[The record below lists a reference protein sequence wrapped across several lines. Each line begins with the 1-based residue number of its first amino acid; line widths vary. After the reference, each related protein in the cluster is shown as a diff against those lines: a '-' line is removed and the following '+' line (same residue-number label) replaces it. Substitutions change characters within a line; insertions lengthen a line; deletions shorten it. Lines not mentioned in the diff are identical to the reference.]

1 MIHFRLFDSQKNT
14 ARELLLKP
22 EDMPDQKCQIGRAPT
37 STVILDSPEVSR
49 LHGEISYRN
58 CSYYYTDPG
67 SAGGSWLN
75 DKAIFAKQECE
86 LAVGNVLVIGH
97 YTLTVIQVGDT
108 DACTVIHAPLPKLLT
123 PDQYM
128 PVSAI
133 DPNSFTRWQKGDLK
147 VRCAE
152 IIDETHDVKTFRFV
166 AEPGLL
172 FSYKPGQFLTLDL
185 EINGAEVLRSYS
197 ISSTPS
203 RPHSLEITVKRVPA
217 ATPDLPA
224 GLVSNWLHDS
234 IKVGSEVKISG
245 PMGKFTCFQYPSQKL
260 LLISAGSGIT
270 PMMGMSRWLCDTMAD
285 CDVVFLHSA
294 RTPADIIYQQELMM
308 MSARHQNF
316 QLLVTATQN
325 NSGQSWLGLTGRLTA
340 NMLQS
345 IVPDFME
352 RVAFVCGPEMFMTG
366 TKKLLESLN
375 FPIENYHE
383 ESFGGTKP
391 AKSPEP
397 KSPEPKSTVPPVMA
411 SLDLPVSGAAGLR
424 GLLNREVETKPS
436 EVFGAAFGASVQTP
450 SSAASA
456 VDPLETI
463 GEVVIVFAKSGKS
476 VACDRDESVLEVAES
491 QEIKIR
497 SSCRSGNCGTCKKRK
512 IEGKVRM
519 GEFDPEALDESEQ
532 EEGFILTCVAF
543 PQGRVV
549 IDA

>member
-1 MIHFRLFDSQKNT
+1 MIHFRLFDSQANT
-14 ARELLLKP
+14 SRELFLEP
-22 EDMPDQKCQIGRAPT
+22 ENMPGQVCQIGRAPT
-37 STVILDSPEVSR
+37 SSLVLESPEVSR
-49 LHGEISYRN
+49 LHGEISYRD
-58 CSYYYTDPG
+58 CAYYFTDPG

-75 DKAIFAKQECE
+75 ERAIFAKQECE
-86 LAVGNVLVIGH
+86 LTVGNALVIGH
-97 YTLTVIQVGDT
+97 YTLTVIQIGNT
-108 DACTVIHAPLPKLLT
+108 DACTVIYAPPAAKPLT
-123 PDQYM
+123 PEQYM

-133 DPNSFTRWQKGDLK
+133 DPNNFTHWQKGDLK

-152 IIDETHDVKTFRFV
+152 IVDETHDVKTFRFV

-185 EINGAEVLRSYS
+185 EINGEEVLRSYS

-217 ATPDLPA
+217 ATTDLPA
-224 GLVSNWLHDS
+224 GLVSNWLHDN

-260 LLISAGSGIT
+260 LFISAGSGIT

-308 MSARHQNF
+308 MSARHKKF
-316 QLLVTATQN
+316 QPLVTITQN
-325 NSGQSWLGLTGRLTA
+325 QSGQSWLGLTGRVTA

-352 RVAFVCGPEMFMTG
+352 RVVFVCGPELFMVG
-366 TKKLLESLN
+366 TKKLLEDLN
-375 FPIENYHE
+375 FPAENYHE
-383 ESFGGTKP
+383 ESFGGAKP
-391 AKSPEP
+391 AKSLT
-397 KSPEPKSTVPPVMA
+397 PKSTMPPV
-411 SLDLPVSGAAGLR
+411 SVESFTTPVSGGGLR
-424 GLLNREVETKPS
+424 GLLNREVETP
-436 EVFGAAFGASVQTP
+436 EASGEFVIPIQMISKSPATP
-450 SSAASA
+450 II
-456 VDPLETI
+456 DPIETI
-463 GEVVIVFAKSGKS
+463 GQTMVVFAKSGQNVS
-476 VACDRDESVLEVAES
+476 CDGEESVLEVAES
-491 QEIKIR
+491 QGVKIR

-512 IEGKVRM
+512 LEGKVRM
-519 GEFDPEALDESEQ
+519 GDFDPEVLEESEQ
-532 EEGFILTCVAF
+532 AEGFILTCVAF

>member
-22 EDMPDQKCQIGRAPT
+22 ENMPGQVCQIGRAPT
-37 STVILDSPEVSR
+37 SSLVLDSPEVSR

-58 CSYYYTDPG
+58 CAYYFTDPG
-67 SAGGSWLN
+67 SAGGSWLD
-75 DKAIFAKQECE
+75 DKAVFAKHEYE
-86 LAVGNVLVIGH
+86 LTVGSLLVIGH
-97 YTLTVIQVGDT
+97 YTLAVIQIGDT
-108 DACTVIHAPLPKLLT
+108 DAPTEICFTPTAKPLT

-133 DPNSFTRWQKGDLK
+133 DPNQFTRWQKGDLK

-152 IIDETHDVKTFRFV
+152 VMDETHDVKTFRFV

-185 EINGAEVLRSYS
+185 EINGEKVLRSYS

-234 IKVGSEVKISG
+234 IKVGSEIKISG

-260 LLISAGSGIT
+260 LFISAGSGIT

-308 MSARHQNF
+308 MSARHKKF
-316 QLLVTATQN
+316 QPLVTITKN
-325 NSGQSWLGLTGRLTA
+325 NSGQNWLGLTGRVTA

-352 RVAFVCGPEMFMTG
+352 RVAFVCGPELFMAG
-366 TKKLLESLN
+366 TQKLLAELN
-375 FPIENYHE
+375 FPAENYHE
-383 ESFGGTKP
+383 ESFGGAKP
-391 AKSPEP
+391 IAKP
-397 KSPEPKSTVPPVMA
+397 TMQ
-411 SLDLPVSGAAGLR
+411 PVSLASFAAPSEPLPGGLR
-424 GLLNREVETKPS
+424 SLLNREIETPEPS
-436 EVFGAAFGASVQTP
+436 GALVTPVQTQ
-450 SSAASA
+450 SAP
-456 VDPLETI
+456 VIDPLATI
-463 GEVVIVFAKSGKS
+463 GHLIVFAKSGQN
-476 VACDRDESVLEVAES
+476 VACDGEESVLEVAES
-491 QEIKIR
+491 AEVKIR

-512 IEGKVRM
+512 LEGNVRM
-519 GEFDPEALDESEQ
+519 GDFDPGALEESEQ
-532 EEGFILTCVAF
+532 AEGFILTCISF
-543 PQGRVV
+543 PEGRVV

>member
-1 MIHFRLFDSQKNT
+1 MIHFRLFDSQKNIS
-14 ARELLLKP
+14 RELFLEP
-22 EDMPDQKCQIGRAPT
+22 ENMPSQVCQIGRAP
-37 STVILDSPEVSR
+37 SSSLVLDSPEVSR
-49 LHGEISYRN
+49 LHGEVSYRN
-58 CSYYYTDPG
+58 CAYYFTDPG

-75 DKAIFAKQECE
+75 EKAIFAKQENA
-86 LAVGNVLVIGH
+86 LVVGSILVIGH
-97 YTLTVIQVGDT
+97 YTLTVIQIGNP
-108 DACTVIHAPLPKLLT
+108 DASTVIHTSPAAKPLT
-123 PDQYM
+123 PEQYM

-172 FSYKPGQFLTLDL
+172 FSYKPGQFLTLNL
-185 EINGAEVLRSYS
+185 EINGEEILRSYS

-217 ATPDLPA
+217 ATTDLPA
-224 GLVSNWLHDS
+224 GLVSNWLHEN

-260 LLISAGSGIT
+260 LFISAGSGIT

-308 MSARHQNF
+308 MSARHKKF
-316 QLLVTATQN
+316 QPLVTITQN
-325 NSGQSWLGLTGRLTA
+325 QSGQSWLGLTGRVTA

-352 RVAFVCGPEMFMTG
+352 RVAFVCGPEPFMAG
-366 TKKLLESLN
+366 TKKLLEELN
-375 FPIENYHE
+375 FPAENYHQ
-383 ESFGGTKP
+383 ESFGTAKSTKP
-391 AKSPEP
+391 PIV
-397 KSPEPKSTVPPVMA
+397 KSTMPSASVESLPTPV
-411 SLDLPVSGAAGLR
+411 VSGGGLR
-424 GLLNREVETKPS
+424 GLLNREVETPTEPS
-436 EVFGAAFGASVQTP
+436 RAFITPVQMQSPAAP
-450 SSAASA
+450 M
-456 VDPLETI
+456 VDPIETI
-463 GEVVIVFAKSGKS
+463 GQTMVVFAKSGQNVS
-476 VACDRDESVLEVAES
+476 CDGEESVLEVAES
-491 QEIKIR
+491 QGVKIR

-519 GEFDPEALDESEQ
+519 GDFDPEVLEESEQ
-532 EEGFILTCVAF
+532 AEGFILTCVAF